1 VVLWRL
7 RATIHDRFRAS
18 IPRAGRFESKVGGSC
33 HTKKRGDPKIAPL
46 VDPEMIPRVIDSP
59 SRFPVGESFQSVR
72 PASWPLGD
80 EALGVLA
87 SSRPKE
93 RAPQS

>member
-1 VVLWRL
+1 VLWRL
-7 RATIHDRFRAS
+7 RATIHDRNNAS
-18 IPRAGRFESKVGGSC
+18 IPRAGRFLSQSWWGR
-33 HTKKRGDPKIAPL
+33 HRKKRGDPKIAPL